1 MADAKPAALGS
12 TAASF
17 LTDSVSRVRPNTRLI
32 ALLAL
37 GHLVIDTNQG
47 SLAAVLPFLKSVH
60 GLSYAE
66 AGIIV
71 LVANITS
78 SIIQPLFVYMADQ
91 AVRRWLLP
99 LSVFLSGVGLGLT
112 GVAPGYGVVLLL
124 VVVMGFGVAAY
135 HPEGY
140 RTAASVAG
148 DRKATALSWFSLGG
162 NVGVALG
169 LAGTLGMIVPT
180 VIVTAVLLAVLPMM
194 ARPAAAASRPARA
207 HGRNMTRAMAILML
221 VVTIRSWAQL
231 GFTTFVPF
239 YYIDSLGADPHLVGV
254 LLFVFLGAGALGTV
268 ITGPLA
274 DRWGTR
280 PFMTWGFVAAT
291 PLGVL
296 FLLTSGSPFAI
307 VALGL
312 FGAAL
317 VSTFTVSV
325 VLGQAYLPRNPGM
338 ASGLIVGFAIGA
350 GGLGVTLLGWVADHW
365 GLPAVLWTCA
375 FMPLLGFAVAFFL
388 PQPRSEIA

>member
-1 MADAKPAALGS
+1 
-12 TAASF
+12 
-17 LTDSVSRVRPNTRLI
+17 
-32 ALLAL
+32 
-37 GHLVIDTNQG
+37 
-47 SLAAVLPFLKSVH
+47 
-60 GLSYAE
+60 
-66 AGIIV
+66 
-71 LVANITS
+71 
-78 SIIQPLFVYMADQ
+78 
-91 AVRRWLLP
+91 
-99 LSVFLSGVGLGLT
+99 
-112 GVAPGYGVVLLL
+112 
-124 VVVMGFGVAAY
+124 
-135 HPEGY
+135 
-140 RTAASVAG
+140 
-148 DRKATALSWFSLGG
+148 
-162 NVGVALG
+162 
-169 LAGTLGMIVPT
+169 MIVPT